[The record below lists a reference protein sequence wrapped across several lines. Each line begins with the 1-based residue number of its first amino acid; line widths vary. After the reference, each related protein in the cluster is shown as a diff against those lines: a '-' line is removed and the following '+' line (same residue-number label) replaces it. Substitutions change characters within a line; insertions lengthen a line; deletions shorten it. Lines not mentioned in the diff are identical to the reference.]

1 MPLSP
6 HLKHY
11 RRVVVVCGFGWLY
24 SCLCICEGC
33 VLVWVHLF
41 IEARRKPGV
50 SFLSL
55 RRPWFFKTGLSLHLF
70 LFVVLTGCRAPGT
83 HLDPPPHCSSC
94 GHRGLNLVS
103 RLMQPVLGASI
114 AIFLPQN
121 LSKFL
126 TMYVLRNVHSQ
137 SPCVNAPFRQNCRP
151 VCRPMWCCQTL
162 LLEKRVKA
170 VSLPEWP
177 TEIFSVNQLK
187 RSHCYL

>member
-1 MPLSP
+1 MC
-6 HLKHY
+6 
-11 RRVVVVCGFGWLY
+11 VVLDG
-24 SCLCICEGC
+24 CINFCVYVRGC
-33 VLVWVHLF
+33 MLVWVHLF
-41 IEARRKPGV
+41 IEARRKPWV

-55 RRPWFFKTGLSLHLF
+55 RPPWFFKTGLSLDLF
-70 LFVVLTGCRAPGT
+70 LFVVLAGCRAPGT

-94 GHRGLNLVS
+94 GHQGLNSVS

-137 SPCVNAPFRQNCRP
+137 SPCVDAPFRQNCRP
-151 VCRPMWCCQTL
+151 VYRPMWCCQTL

-170 VSLPEWP
+170 VFPSQNGLPKYP
-177 TEIFSVNQLK
+177 QLTGWNEAIATFDLVYTCLEK
-187 RSHCYL
+187 